1 MSRAQPSD
9 EELREDSHHVLYEME
24 QMAGAVERLA
34 GLRAAGQSG
43 PEVDENALL
52 ESVVLHARGLIEFV
66 YSDHPRADDVVAS
79 DFLPTWPDV
88 RPPMTDFLKEV
99 KRRTDKEMM
108 HITRA
113 RSIAEQLRGWSYGKV
128 HNELS
133 VVLAEFIVRVPATKV
148 IGTFPKRARDC
159 FPMARQLDRELER
172 QRRANKSLLDTGR
185 SSSIYGATQAAPD
198 IEVDDE

>member
-1 MSRAQPSD
+1 
-9 EELREDSHHVLYEME
+9 ME
-24 QMAGAVERLA
+24 QMAHAVQRLA
-34 GLRAAGQSG
+34 GLRAAGQNG

-52 ESVVLHARGLIEFV
+52 ESVVLHARGLIEFA

-133 VVLAEFIVRVPATKV
+133 VVLAEFIVRVPDGKV
-148 IGTFPKRARDC
+148 IATFPKRARDC
-159 FPMARQLDRELER
+159 FPIARQLDRKSEKS
-172 QRRANKSLLDTGR
+172 QRDDKALLDAGR
-185 SSSIYGATQAAPD
+185 SPLIYGATQAAPD
-198 IEVDDE
+198 IEVDD

>member
-1 MSRAQPSD
+1 VSREQPND

-24 QMAGAVERLA
+24 QMSGAVERLA

-43 PEVDENALL
+43 PEVDENALM
-52 ESVVLHARGLIEFV
+52 ESVVLHARGLIEFA
-66 YSDHPRADDVVAS
+66 YSDHPRDDDVVAS
-79 DFLPTWPDV
+79 DFLQDWPDV

-113 RSIAEQLRGWSYGKV
+113 RSIAEQLRGWSYGKL

-133 VVLAEFIVRVPATKV
+133 TVLAEFIVRVQDTKV
-148 IGTFPKRARDC
+148 IATFPKRARDC
-159 FPMARQLDRELER
+159 FPIARQLDRELEKR
-172 QRRANKSLLDTGR
+172 QRDNKSLIDAGR
-185 SSSIYGATQAAPD
+185 SPLIYGATHAAPD
-198 IEVDDE
+198 IKVDD